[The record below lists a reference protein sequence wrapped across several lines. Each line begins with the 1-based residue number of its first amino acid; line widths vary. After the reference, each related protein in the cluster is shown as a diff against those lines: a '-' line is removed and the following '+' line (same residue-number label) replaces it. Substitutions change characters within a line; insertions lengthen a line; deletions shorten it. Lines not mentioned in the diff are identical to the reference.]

1 MTKIKYI
8 CKCCGKEYT
17 SYKENSNYCS
27 HDCRI
32 KDNTFYHNCEYC
44 NKEIKVSKSI
54 HIKYISG
61 EKKHLYCS
69 KDCTDKAYTT
79 RVTKICLECGKEF
92 EIGKCFSEIQKFCTR
107 ECYNK
112 YRKRMISLQ
121 EKTCP
126 ICNKVFYT
134 YHNSQKYC
142 SKKCSGISIQ
152 KRITC
157 ECEICGK
164 KFERIESEVIK
175 NKRHYCSN
183 YCRYEGIRWSVNDI
197 DILRKNYRKIKI
209 QEIQKML
216 SKHYSIKAI
225 KSRAQDYGFS
235 KSRLW
240 SHEEEKILLE
250 NYANIPL
257 NEIMKLLPNRT
268 LSSILGK
275 ARKLNLLAYFYLNNV
290 YDVNEIQFL
299 KDNYLIM
306 SDYELAEKLN
316 RTESGISQKL
326 HHLSLYRP
334 IEIKK
339 DGYKDLSNFMRS
351 RLILWK
357 EEVRKNN
364 NYTCCLSGKRSNI
377 VVHHCRSFNLLFDET
392 LEILDF
398 PEYDI
403 FNQYTDEQLLLFVKT
418 FLNLQEFYHA
428 YVCITEEIHKLF
440 HKEYGYGDNT
450 EEQWNDF
457 TNKYENGYYK
467 NIA

>member
-1 MTKIKYI
+1 
-8 CKCCGKEYT
+8 
-17 SYKENSNYCS
+17 
-27 HDCRI
+27 
-32 KDNTFYHNCEYC
+32 
-44 NKEIKVSKSI
+44 
-54 HIKYISG
+54 
-61 EKKHLYCS
+61 
-69 KDCTDKAYTT
+69 
-79 RVTKICLECGKEF
+79 
-92 EIGKCFSEIQKFCTR
+92 
-107 ECYNK
+107 
-112 YRKRMISLQ
+112 
-121 EKTCP
+121 
-126 ICNKVFYT
+126 
-134 YHNSQKYC
+134 
-142 SKKCSGISIQ
+142 
-152 KRITC
+152 
-157 ECEICGK
+157 
-164 KFERIESEVIK
+164 
-175 NKRHYCSN
+175 
-183 YCRYEGIRWSVNDI
+183 
-197 DILRKNYRKIKI
+197 
-209 QEIQKML
+209 
-216 SKHYSIKAI
+216 
-225 KSRAQDYGFS
+225 
-235 KSRLW
+235 
-240 SHEEEKILLE
+240 
-250 NYANIPL
+250 
-257 NEIMKLLPNRT
+257 
-268 LSSILGK
+268 
-275 ARKLNLLAYFYLNNV
+275 
-290 YDVNEIQFL
+290 
-299 KDNYLIM
+299 M